1 MVNVRDNRDIAKF
14 HMQDL
19 PKLVMFGHRLSA
31 KRLNCQTL
39 LGRRAS
45 FFALRI
51 FSVDLVVQ
59 MNIERRSQRGFGF
72 WIKARVRGVA

>member
-1 MVNVRDNRDIAKF
+1 VRDNRDIAKF

-31 KRLNCQTL
+31 KWLNCQTL

-45 FFALRI
+45 FFALQI
-51 FSVDLVVQ
+51 Y
-59 MNIERRSQRGFGF
+59 
-72 WIKARVRGVA
+72 

>member
-14 HMQDL
+14 HVQEL

-39 LGRRAS
+39 LGRRTS
-45 FFALRI
+45 FFALRKNY
-51 FSVDLVVQ
+51 VDLVVQ
-59 MNIERRSQRGFGF
+59 MNIESGS
-72 WIKARVRGVA
+72 

>member
-1 MVNVRDNRDIAKF
+1 LFQKFVNKGGFTVVNVRDYRDIAKF

-31 KRLNCQTL
+31 KYLNCQTL

-45 FFALRI
+45 FFALRV
-51 FSVDLVVQ
+51 F
-59 MNIERRSQRGFGF
+59 
-72 WIKARVRGVA
+72 